1 MVSVSV
7 APLLG
12 SVIVTAENGWTSAS
26 EVVGCPATV
35 PVMVGASAGSVSI
48 TVVVVLTVAV
58 AKALL
63 VSLSAKVVVEL
74 VPGLP
79 AVGVKARASTSPV
92 MAAPAAA
99 RV

>member
-58 AKALL
+58 AVAKALL

-92 MAAPAAA
+92 MAAGGP
-99 RV
+99 